1 MGFFRLESITCN
13 VLILFRTM
21 SYFFYF
27 SEEKSNF
34 LSTKDIELKDNDYV
48 EHISEQFNRTVLNC
62 IEKDNFC

>member
-1 MGFFRLESITCN
+1 
-13 VLILFRTM
+13 M